1 MMGDLG
7 PQDRPL
13 AGAPADDLRQRAVK
27 RLEDRRGLTAD
38 LLAYVM
44 VNAFLIVIWA
54 VTSSGFFW
62 PIFPLFGWG
71 IGLAFH
77 VWGVLSPP
85 PTEERIRAEM
95 DRLSQPRG
103 GAAG

>member
-1 MMGDLG
+1 
-7 PQDRPL
+7 
-13 AGAPADDLRQRAVK
+13 
-27 RLEDRRGLTAD
+27 
-38 LLAYVM
+38 
-44 VNAFLIVIWA
+44 VIWA

-85 PTEERIRAEM
+85 TEERIRAEM